1 MSCSAKLQLA
11 ALGCIL
17 ALGVPVR
24 IAAQSSRLFVANSR
38 GDDVT
43 VIDLGA
49 RKVVDDIRVGKH
61 VHGLAIQADGRRL
74 FATVETEHTL
84 KFIDTGSDKVT
95 ATVQLTGKPNECAV
109 TPDGKY
115 VVVPIRD
122 GNSVNIVDVAQQ
134 KVIKILPIH
143 VPHNAFDA
151 GSNRFVFVSSMDD
164 HEIDVIDLSKMEYS
178 AHIPVGGRPRP
189 YVVVPGEQKM
199 YVAVSYLHGF
209 EVVDIPSRRVV
220 QRVEIPARNPH
231 ATLGP
236 FETPDT
242 FTHGLAVSPDGR
254 EVWVTSEMDNAMYVY
269 DLKAKKVTAHVPTG
283 IGPNWVTFS
292 PDGKYVCVSN
302 AGSDDVSIIDA
313 RTRREVAR
321 INTGSQP
328 KRLLAAQ
335 VPARA
340 VDPLKKDREP

>member
-1 MSCSAKLQLA
+1 MSCSAKLQWA
-11 ALGCIL
+11 VLGCIL
-17 ALGVPVR
+17 ALGVPAP
-24 IAAQSSRLFVANSR
+24 IAAQSTRLYVANSR
-38 GDDVT
+38 GDEVT
-43 VIDLGA
+43 VIDLGTM
-49 RKVVDDIRVGKH
+49 KVVDDIKVGNH
-61 VHGLAIQADGRRL
+61 VHGLAIQANGRRL

-95 ATVQLTGKPNECAV
+95 AAVQLTGKPNECAV
-109 TPDGKY
+109 TLDGKY

-122 GNSVNIVDVAQQ
+122 GNSVDIVDVARQ
-134 KVIKILPIH
+134 KIVKILPIH

-151 GSNRFVFVSSMDD
+151 GSNRYIFVSSMDD
-164 HEIDVIDLSKMEYS
+164 HEIDVIDLAKMEYS

-189 YVVVPGEQKM
+189 YVVVPDEQKM

-220 QRVEIPARNPH
+220 QRVEIPAQNPH
-231 ATLGP
+231 ATLGE

-242 FTHGLAVSPDGR
+242 FTHGLAVSPNGR

-269 DLKAKKVTAHVPTG
+269 DLKAKKVRARVPTG

-302 AGSDDVSIIDA
+302 AGSDDVSIID
-313 RTRREVAR
+313 TKSRREVAR
-321 INTGSQP
+321 IRTGSQP

-335 VPARA
+335 IPASSVESA
-340 VDPLKKDREP
+340 KKR

>member
-1 MSCSAKLQLA
+1 MSYRARLLLM

-17 ALGVPVR
+17 ALGVSAPL
-24 IAAQSSRLFVANSR
+24 AAQSTRLYVANSR

-43 VIDLGA
+43 VVDLGTM
-49 RKVVDDIRVGKH
+49 KVVDDIKVGNH
-61 VHGLAIQADGRRL
+61 VHGLAIQADGRRM

-84 KFIDTGSDKVT
+84 KFIDTLSDKVIGS
-95 ATVQLTGKPNECAV
+95 VKLTGKPNECAV
-109 TPDGKY
+109 TPDGRY

-134 KVIKILPIH
+134 KIVKLLPIH

-151 GSNRFVFVSSMDD
+151 GSNRYIFVSSMED
-164 HEIDVIDLSKMEYS
+164 HEIDVIDLAKMEYS

-189 YVVVPGEQKM
+189 YVVVPDAHKM

-209 EVVDIPSRRVV
+209 EVVDIPS
-220 QRVEIPARNPH
+220 QRVTQRIEIPPLHPGAI
-231 ATLGP
+231 LGP

-242 FTHGLAVSPDGR
+242 FTHGLGVTPDGT
-254 EVWVTSEMDNAMYVY
+254 EVWVTSELDNAMYVY
-269 DLKAKKVTAHVPTG
+269 DLKAKKVTARVPTG

-292 PDGKYVCVSN
+292 PDGKYACVSN
-302 AGSDDVSIIDA
+302 AGSDDISVIDV

-321 INTGSQP
+321 IKTGSQP
-328 KRLLAAQ
+328 KRLLAARIP
-335 VPARA
+335 VPAVEAAEKR
-340 VDPLKKDREP
+340 

>member
-1 MSCSAKLQLA
+1 MSCSAKLPLA
-11 ALGCIL
+11 ALVCVL
-17 ALGVPVR
+17 ALGVSAP
-24 IAAQSSRLFVANSR
+24 IAAQSTRLYVANSR

-49 RKVVDDIRVGKH
+49 RKVVDNIKVGKH

-95 ATVQLTGKPNECAV
+95 ASVPLTGKPNECAV

-122 GNSVNIVDVAQQ
+122 GNSVDIVDVAQQ
-134 KVIKILPIH
+134 KIVKILPIH

-189 YVVVPGEQKM
+189 YVVVPDEHKM

-269 DLKAKKVTAHVPTG
+269 GLKAEKVTAHVPTG

-321 INTGSQP
+321 IKTGSQP

-340 VDPLKKDREP
+340 VESAEKR

>member
-1 MSCSAKLQLA
+1 MNCRAKLLLMA
-11 ALGCIL
+11 VPCIL
-17 ALGVPVR
+17 GLGVPAL
-24 IAAQSSRLFVANSR
+24 IAAQSTRLYVANSR

-43 VIDLGA
+43 VVDLGT
-49 RKVVDDIRVGKH
+49 RKVVDHIKVGNH

-84 KFIDTGSDKVT
+84 KFIDTASDKVT
-95 ATVQLTGKPNECAV
+95 ASVQLTGKPNECAV

-122 GNSVNIVDVAQQ
+122 GNSVDIVDVTQQ
-134 KVIKILPIH
+134 KVVKILPIH

-151 GSNRFVFVSSMDD
+151 GSNRYIFVSSMDD
-164 HEIDVIDLSKMEYS
+164 HEIDVIDLAKMEYS

-189 YVVVPGEQKM
+189 YVVVPDEQKM

-209 EVVDIPSRRVV
+209 EVVDIPSQRVV
-220 QRVEIPARNPH
+220 QRVEIPAQNPH

-254 EVWVTSEMDNAMYVY
+254 EVWVTSELDNAMYVY
-269 DLKAKKVTAHVPTG
+269 DLNAKKVTARVPTG

-302 AGSDDVSIIDA
+302 AGSDDVSIIDV

-321 INTGSQP
+321 IKTGSQP

-335 VPARA
+335 IPAPA
-340 VDPLKKDREP
+340 VESADKN